1 MDRLIEEHGGRI
13 ANTAGDSVVASF
25 PSAVDAVQ
33 CAVEVQNALADLN
46 TGVDADRTLRFR
58 IGVHVGDVLV
68 RGTDLLGDGVNIAA
82 RLEGIAEPGGVCVS
96 GAAYDYVRKTLPL
109 TFTDLGPQQVKN
121 IEEPI
126 RAYAI
131 ATIGPK
137 QPAGANDPA
146 STNFYALPDKPSL
159 VVLPFTSLSSGA
171 EHEAFIEGMVEDIT
185 AALAQAVDITVAS
198 RPSTLTL
205 KSKAPDAREVARDL
219 GVRYLVQG
227 SVRRSGSRIRVSAQ
241 LTDGISGL
249 QLWSGR
255 YDRVFDDLF
264 IVQDEITQEVA
275 SALEVQ
281 LAQGEQAAFR
291 RKQTTSSEAWDLY
304 VRGSVHLR
312 AANIPLAR
320 SLLEK
325 AVCADP
331 FFPSAWARLGQS
343 YFTEAR
349 FARSGDAALERGV
362 AAAKQGLE
370 VDNTNSDAW
379 AVLGGLRTFQRR
391 YQEALECGEKAIAL
405 APSIADHY
413 AIYAFTLNM
422 VGRPRDALASM
433 QTALR
438 LRPFP
443 PDYYF
448 GIQAASYYLLG
459 QTDESMKIDQAIL
472 TRSPGYLFS
481 RLRMMAICAERGEV
495 EQANLHARDVLRQH
509 PDLTLSKLPLME
521 PYQDESKLRP
531 LLMSLRKAGL
541 PE

>member
-1 MDRLIEEHGGRI
+1 
-13 ANTAGDSVVASF
+13 V
-25 PSAVDAVQ
+25 
-33 CAVEVQNALADLN
+33 
-46 TGVDADRTLRFR
+46 
-58 IGVHVGDVLV
+58 
-68 RGTDLLGDGVNIAA
+68 TDLLGDGVNIAA

-275 SALEVQ
+275 SLWKSNSRKVSKPPSGASRPPVPKPGTSTCEEVFTY
-281 LAQGEQAAFR
+281 APP
-291 RKQTTSSEAWDLY
+291 
-304 VRGSVHLR
+304 
-312 AANIPLAR
+312 I
-320 SLLEK
+320 
-325 AVCADP
+325 
-331 FFPSAWARLGQS
+331 FPSRVPSWRKPSVLTHSSRVPGLDWDRAISLKL
-343 YFTEAR
+343 
-349 FARSGDAALERGV
+349 AL
-362 AAAKQGLE
+362 
-370 VDNTNSDAW
+370 
-379 AVLGGLRTFQRR
+379 
-391 YQEALECGEKAIAL
+391 
-405 APSIADHY
+405 P
-413 AIYAFTLNM
+413 
-422 VGRPRDALASM
+422 GRAM
-433 QTALR
+433 
-438 LRPFP
+438 
-443 PDYYF
+443 
-448 GIQAASYYLLG
+448 LL
-459 QTDESMKIDQAIL
+459 
-472 TRSPGYLFS
+472 
-481 RLRMMAICAERGEV
+481 
-495 EQANLHARDVLRQH
+495 
-509 PDLTLSKLPLME
+509 
-521 PYQDESKLRP
+521 
-531 LLMSLRKAGL
+531 
-541 PE
+541 